1 MTDVVLKGDASLR
14 SNYLAPVA
22 VATPY
27 DLYAPAQTNRML
39 KVPFDNDGFVR
50 YHKNRLTGDMTSY
63 EVSALYAGE
72 SRQGI
77 VLGSVEHNRWKSA
90 VEVKASG
97 DSRVEALKVFSGV
110 SNQETRDELP
120 QGKVRGPEVR

>member
-1 MTDVVLKGDASLR
+1 
-14 SNYLAPVA
+14 
-22 VATPY
+22 
-27 DLYAPAQTNRML
+27 ML

-72 SRQGI
+72 SRRGI

-97 DSRVEALKVFSGV
+97 DSRVEEMCIRDRYATVLVLPFCFMFLLEQRF
-110 SNQETRDELP
+110 NTR
-120 QGKVRGPEVR
+120 

>member
-1 MTDVVLKGDASLR
+1 
-14 SNYLAPVA
+14 
-22 VATPY
+22 
-27 DLYAPAQTNRML
+27 
-39 KVPFDNDGFVR
+39 
-50 YHKNRLTGDMTSY
+50 MTSY

-72 SRQGI
+72 SRRGI

-110 SNQETRDELP
+110 SNRETLDELHAWE
-120 QGKVRGPEVR
+120 GAGTGGTFGIDVHRSFCRLA